1 MKKQDIS
8 AIFDGFSQHLVA
20 ILSESEGVKQQMQEL
35 VAENVRLRL
44 ENERLQA
51 QLSQVNQ
58 QDATKPPKPAQPT
71 ARLEDIYDEGHHIC
85 NDFFSQIREDGDCA
99 FCMELLFGER

>member
-8 AIFDGFSQHLVA
+8 SIFDRFSQNLVA
-20 ILSESEGVKQQMQEL
+20 ILSESEGVKKQMQEL

-44 ENERLQA
+44 ENERLQE
-51 QLSQVNQ
+51 LVNQ
-58 QDATKPPKPAQPT
+58 STGPVQPVSKPSQPT
-71 ARLEDIYDEGHHIC
+71 ARLEKIYDDGHHIC